1 MILRGTEQWFVSI
14 GEDVMRAE
22 HEPLDDLFD
31 CNCLS
36 CKGQFWVP
44 FYEDVPEIG
53 LPSFCPFCGCEFDW
67 MEEA

>member
-1 MILRGTEQWFVSI
+1 
-14 GEDVMRAE
+14 MRAE

-31 CNCLS
+31 CNCQS